1 VLAGCQSGGMAE
13 PAARTPKQPGSPT
26 ALAIDAADGSLLQA
40 AGGLFR
46 STDQG
51 QTWTP
56 VTIPA
61 DIQSAAVQQVATNR
75 AAPDSLFAGG
85 PGAGILRS
93 DDRGRTWRAIDAG
106 LPTRDVSAFAVHSF
120 APDTVYAWI
129 DGQGV
134 FRTEDSGDQ
143 WQKMDA
149 GPKASVVG
157 ISHSTLP
164 GSMNTGWLYTATA
177 QGPYL
182 SMDCF

>member
-1 VLAGCQSGGMAE
+1 
-13 PAARTPKQPGSPT
+13 
-26 ALAIDAADGSLLQA
+26 LQA

-93 DDRGRTWRAIDAG
+93 DDRGRTWRAIGAG

-143 WQKMDA
+143 WMKMDA

-164 GSMNTGWLYTATA
+164 GSMNTGWLYAATA
-177 QGPYL
+177 QGPSL